1 MEMDNS
7 VMENAQAD
15 HQNAEWW
22 AGGSAPQGRSADA
35 PAIDAPG
42 MSDAERLQ
50 LAEWNATRQ
59 AVPQDMQDM
68 SVPQLVARQA
78 AVAPD
83 AVALVMGSQWITY
96 RQLNRRANRLAHH
109 LQSLGVG
116 PDIFVAVCLERSL
129 DMVVGLLGTLKA
141 GAAFVP
147 LDPAYPAMRLGYM
160 LEDSRAPVLITR
172 QALSAQL
179 PHHKAHV
186 VCLDRDAALLVQH
199 SGADPTPVATATHLA
214 YLIYTSGSTGQ
225 PKGVQ
230 ITHESML
237 NLIFWHQRA
246 FAVSQA
252 DRATQL
258 AGPGFDATVWE
269 LWPYLTIGATV
280 YLPDEETRIMPL
292 RLRDWLVEQRITMT
306 FLPTALAES
315 VMGLTWP
322 KTTAL
327 RYLLTGADTLHHYPS
342 RDLPFT
348 VVNNYGPTEN
358 TVVTTS
364 GPVPPTSGSA
374 PPTALPPIGRP
385 IANTEVYILDEQL
398 RQVRVGEVGE
408 LHVGGAGLAR
418 GYLHQPDLTAERF
431 IRHPFSDV
439 PDARLYKTG
448 DLARFLPDGQIAFL
462 GRADTQIKIRGFR
475 IEPDEIVSVLD
486 SHPAVQ
492 ASVVSAREQPAGDKS
507 LVAYIVPAAG
517 APLTVGSLRA
527 HLAAQLPDYMIPATI
542 LLLES
547 LPLTPNGKVDRDAL
561 PEPNAANTLRDN
573 ASDEIEPRTMIEQRM
588 AEIVSG
594 LLKLRR
600 IGLDDNFFLMG
611 GHSMLGAELI
621 ERVAQTF
628 GIDLPLLTLFE
639 GPTVRQM
646 SDAVERAILARVE
659 TLNDEE
665 VERLLR

>member
-7 VMENAQAD
+7 VMESAQPD
-15 HQNAEWW
+15 RQNADGWPGASE
-22 AGGSAPQGRSADA
+22 PQGRRSDA
-35 PAIDAPG
+35 PGIDAPG

-50 LAEWNATRQ
+50 LAQWNATRR
-59 AVPQDMQDM
+59 AIPQDM

-78 AVAPD
+78 AMTPE
-83 AVALVMGSQWITY
+83 AVALVMGSHETTY
-96 RQLNRRANRLAHH
+96 RDLNQRANRLAHH

-116 PDIFVAVCLERSL
+116 PETFVAVCLERSV
-129 DMVVGLLGTLKA
+129 DMVVSLLGTLKA

-147 LDPAYPAMRLGYM
+147 LDPAYPAMRLAYM
-160 LEDSRAPVLITR
+160 LEDSHAPVLITR
-172 QALSAQL
+172 QAEAARLPRHDASA
-179 PHHKAHV
+179 
-186 VCLDRDAALLVQH
+186 VCLDRDAALLAHH
-199 SGADPTPVATATHLA
+199 SGADPTPVVTAAHLA
-214 YLIYTSGSTGQ
+214 YLIYTSGSTGR

-230 ITHESML
+230 ISHGSLL

-246 FAVSQA
+246 FAVSRA

-258 AGPGFDATVWE
+258 AGPGFDASVWE
-269 LWPYLTIGATV
+269 LWPYLTIGASV
-280 YLPDEETRIMPL
+280 YLPDEETRLVPV
-292 RLRDWLVEQRITMT
+292 RLRDWLVEQGITIT
-306 FLPTALAES
+306 FLPTALAEG

-342 RDLPFT
+342 GDLPFT
-348 VVNNYGPTEN
+348 LVNNYGPTEN

-364 GPVPPTSGSA
+364 GSVPPTSGPM
-374 PPTALPPIGRP
+374 PPTALPSIGRP

-398 RQVRVGEVGE
+398 RQVRIGESGE
-408 LHVGGAGLAR
+408 LYIGGAGLAR
-418 GYLHQPDLTAERF
+418 GYLHQPGLTAERF
-431 IRHPFSDV
+431 IRHPFSDA

-448 DLARFLPDGQIAFL
+448 DLARFLPDGQIAFV
-462 GRADTQIKIRGFR
+462 GRLDSQIKIRGYR

-486 SHPAVQ
+486 SHPAIQ
-492 ASVVSAREQPAGDKS
+492 ASVVSAREEPTGDKS
-507 LVAYIVPAAG
+507 LVAYIVPVAG
-517 APLTVGSLRA
+517 ASLTVGWLRA
-527 HLAAQLPDYMIPATI
+527 HLAAQLPDYMIPATF

-561 PEPNAANTLRDN
+561 PTPSAANTLRDDT
-573 ASDEIEPRTMIEQRM
+573 SGEIAPRTMIEQRM

-594 LLKLRR
+594 LLNLPQV
-600 IGLDDNFFLMG
+600 GLDDNFFLMG

-621 ERVAQTF
+621 ERIAQTF

-646 SDAVERAILARVE
+646 SESVERAILARVDSMS
-659 TLNDEE
+659 DEE